1 MPLVTSPV
9 IALPVTLLIRADELC
24 AGQHM
29 APRHCQTNLN
39 GPAKGAGLR
48 RSGHELPPLGQGV
61 RTVLFEDVAA
71 VVVTVVVEV
80 VVD

>member
-1 MPLVTSPV
+1 MIAVFMRSAEHSGSVTVTNDTGEWKVSP
-9 IALPVTLLIRADELC
+9 
-24 AGQHM
+24 G
-29 APRHCQTNLN
+29 HCQTNLS

-48 RSGHELPPLGQGV
+48 RSGRQLTPLGEGG

-71 VVVTVVVEV
+71 VEMAAEVEV